1 MSMEFLN
8 DPLGAFAAWRSLE
21 DNKKG
26 YKYTEH
32 LKISYQNRLM
42 CKRQREIHI
51 SWMKHLSAMNTSAML
66 STEAW
71 KTLITRAQ
79 WDETCSFDLFAF
91 F

>member
-1 MSMEFLN
+1 MPMESLN
-8 DPLGAFAAWRSLE
+8 DPLGARRSLE

-71 KTLITRAQ
+71 KLLITRTQ
-79 WDETCSFDLFAF
+79 WGEIFSIFLD
-91 F
+91 